1 MMSPRT
7 IKISMIIVGLTWFQS
22 LFAQTIKGKLYNQ
35 KDSSAGE
42 FIKIVSVDSSENILN
57 GATSDRNGEFQI
69 NLPNQTNYLKIMGGV
84 EYSEIK
90 IIGFDNYKKHDTLYN
105 IGSIPVIQAPQ
116 FIQVQFKGISRRRE
130 RKNQE
135 YIIEDYNKKVLSYK
149 DIEVSRS
156 QGNFKMLQK
165 PEKAKNN
172 SNRLKLVY
180 YISLNELIANQN

>member
-1 MMSPRT
+1 MSPRT
-7 IKISMIIVGLTWFQS
+7 IKISMIIVGQMWFQS
-22 LFAQTIKGKLYNQ
+22 LSAQTIKGKLYND
-35 KDSSAGE
+35 KDSSAVE
-42 FIKIVSVDSSENILN
+42 FITIVSVDSSEKILN

-69 NLPNQTNYLKIMGGV
+69 KLPNQTNYLKIMGGV

-90 IIGFDNYKKHDTLYN
+90 IIGFDNYKKNDTLYN

-116 FIQVQFKGISRRRE
+116 FIQVQFKGISKRRE

-135 YIIEDYNKKVLSYK
+135 YIIEDYNNKVLSYK
-149 DIEVSRS
+149 DIEVSRP

-165 PEKAKNN
+165 PEKARNN